1 MRILLLGGYGNF
13 GSLIARE
20 LARDGDFELLLA
32 GRNAEAAERMAAD
45 LRSQYAAH
53 VQGVALDIDKP
64 DLQALIQAHT
74 PHLVIHTCGPFQG
87 CDYRVAAAAL
97 AAGAHYIDLAD
108 AREFVMGITALDAN
122 ARECHRLV
130 VCGASTV
137 PGLSAAVVDRFRGE
151 FDALTDIDIGISPGN
166 RTPRGTA
173 TVAAILGYVGRPLRI
188 WSGATWRIGFG
199 WQQLHRQHYPDP
211 VGTRW
216 LSLCD
221 VPDIDLFPVRYPGLK
236 NLRFG
241 AGLELGILHL
251 GLWLLSWPVRWR
263 LLPRLDRWTAP
274 LKRMSEWFLDR
285 GSDVGAM
292 HVRLSGTA
300 TDGTPLCVTWSLVA
314 GSGHG
319 PQIPATAAVVLA
331 RKLARGQLAKV
342 GAMACLDLF
351 DLDEYLAAL
360 VGYDIRTQVQ
370 RQRE

>member
-13 GSLIARE
+13 GALIARE
-20 LARDGDFELLLA
+20 LARDGEIELLLA
-32 GRNAEAAERMAAD
+32 GRNEGAARRMAAN
-45 LRSQYAAH
+45 LTSQDGARIE
-53 VQGVALDIDKP
+53 GVALDIDTP
-64 DLQALIQAHT
+64 DLHARFAALA

-87 CDYRVAAAAL
+87 CDYRVASAAL

-108 AREFVMGITALDAN
+108 ARDFVVGITALDAN
-122 ARECHRLV
+122 ARECRRLV
-130 VCGASTV
+130 VSGASTV
-137 PGLSAAVVDRFRGE
+137 PGLSAVVVDHYRGE
-151 FDALTDIDIGISPGN
+151 FAELTDIDIGISPGN

-188 WSGATWRIGFG
+188 WSHATWRTGFG
-199 WQQLHRQHYPDP
+199 WQQLHRQRYPDP

-221 VPDIDLFPVRYPGLK
+221 VPDIGLFPKRYPGLK

-263 LLPRLDRWTAP
+263 LLPRLDRWTAT
-274 LKRMSEWFLDR
+274 LKRMSEWFLGR

-300 TDGTPLCVTWSLVA
+300 TDGKPLCLTWMLVA

-331 RKLARGQLAKV
+331 RKLAREQLAKV

-351 DLDEYLAAL
+351 DLDEYIAAL
-360 VGYDIRTQVQ
+360 AGYDICTQVQ
-370 RQRE
+370 RERG